1 MLLLVFVM
9 VFDDLFLYEEEEED
23 FDDKAFIVAVF
34 GDTEKEALIIL
45 FSYYSLSY
53 LFSLLFS
60 VFI

>member
-1 MLLLVFVM
+1 M

-23 FDDKAFIVAVF
+23 FDDQAFIVAVF
-34 GDTEKEALIIL
+34 GDTEKESLIIL

>member
-1 MLLLVFVM
+1 M
-9 VFDDLFLYEEEEED
+9 VFDDLFLYEEEED
-23 FDDKAFIVAVF
+23 FDDKAIVAVF